1 MAPPPQNPD
10 IAAAVARG
18 EIDPIY
24 CLSGERYLVDAA
36 VAAIRAAVLAEGGA
50 AAAFNHDVFELK
62 EKGVGPAVA
71 TARTLPMMARRR
83 LVVGKGIDDVKAA
96 DLEPLVAYVE
106 DPNPST
112 CLILVAEKVDVRL
125 RAFQA
130 LRKRGF
136 LHVVAPLRDQAL
148 AGWIRNEARTRKI
161 AIAPDAAAA
170 LAAAAGP
177 ELGRLAQALEQLAL
191 YVGVDRTSDMGTLGG
206 SPNPPATDSARQSPA
221 SSTRPIAVSDVED
234 LIAETREHGIFELTK
249 AIGAGDVPR
258 ALALLTNMLRNREPA
273 LRIQFMLARTLRQIW
288 RAKELA
294 ASGASRGDIAGAVG
308 INPYF
313 LDDVLV
319 PARRM
324 SRAALERAFERLYRA
339 DVDLKSS
346 RVDPELALSR
356 LVQALTEDASGRGA
370 APPAGGG
377 ASGGPLR
384 P

>member
-1 MAPPPQNPD
+1 VAPPPQNPD

-18 EIDPIY
+18 EIDPVY

-36 VAAIRAAVLAEGGA
+36 VAAIRAAVLAEAGA

-62 EKGVGPAVA
+62 EKGIGPTIA

-96 DLEPLVAYVE
+96 DLEPLVAYLE

-136 LHVVAPLRDQAL
+136 LHVFAPLRDQAL
-148 AGWIRNEARTRKI
+148 AGWIRNEAKARKI

-191 YVGVDRTSDMGTLGG
+191 YVGGDK
-206 SPNPPATDSARQSPA
+206 
-221 SSTRPIAVSDVED
+221 PIAVSDVED
-234 LIAETREHGIFELTK
+234 LVAETREHGIFELTK

-313 LDDVLV
+313 LDDVLA

-370 APPAGGG
+370 GPPAGAGG
-377 ASGGPLR
+377 SGNPLR